1 MSLNLVKALDSDVL
15 DIVRLVQSVY
25 RGDSSLKGWTSE
37 AHFLE
42 GQRVDA
48 NMVRDIISQKQSYIF
63 LYRQG
68 QKLLACVHLEK
79 AESRAHLGM
88 LSVSA
93 DLQGQQMGKKMI
105 IFCEAFAVSEWG
117 LEELQIEVLQPRQEL
132 IAWYERR
139 GFYKTGKTL
148 PFPQNPKFGIPKVK
162 DLYFLEMIKELPS
175 KI

>member
-1 MSLNLVKALDSDVL
+1 MSLNLVPAVASDVL

-37 AHFLE
+37 AHFLD
-42 GQRVDA
+42 GQRVDVVMA
-48 NMVRDIISQKQSYIF
+48 QEMIHKMDSTIF

-68 QKLLACVHLEK
+68 SKLLACVHLEK
-79 AESRAHLGM
+79 VGSKAHLGM
-88 LSVSA
+88 LSVSTEF
-93 DLQGQQMGKKMI
+93 QGQNIGQQI
-105 IFCEAFAVSEWG
+105 ITFCELFASTQWG
-117 LEELQIEVLQPRQEL
+117 ALELQIEVLQQRQEL

-148 PFPQNPKFGIPKVK
+148 PFPQNPQFGIPKVK